1 MNDLY
6 IIEGTVTNLVGA
18 KKTYHS
24 LIIGD
29 TDKAREEMKRQEVMY
44 ARYGFTDIH
53 ITLFR
58 LCSVVKID
66 QTTHKGG

>member
-18 KKTYHS
+18 KKTYRS

-29 TDKAREEMKRQEVMY
+29 TDKARAEMKRQEVMY
-44 ARYGFTDIH
+44 ARHGFTDIH

-58 LCSVVKID
+58 VCSMMKIG
-66 QTTHKGG
+66 QTVHKGG

>member
-18 KKTYHS
+18 KKTYRS
-24 LIIGD
+24 LVIGD
-29 TDKAREEMKRQEVMY
+29 TDKARAEMKRQEVMY
-44 ARYGFTDIH
+44 AKHGFTDIH

-58 LCSVVKID
+58 VCSVMKIG
-66 QTTHKGG
+66 QVTHKGG